1 MKRFLV
7 PPVLVAA
14 VAILAGVSNPAPPSS
29 ATERA
34 RELHRNRV
42 LIKKVV
48 NGGLLLAKEEDPF
61 DRARRCNDIADGLAH
76 DLELAADDG
85 DGMRVGQLAFH
96 YHRLMEKGVATN
108 LTAARRKTPVGS
120 TGERK
125 LDDFRRESAGAAQRL
140 EKRLAGS
147 DNRYLRGALHDVKQ
161 GRIEVEN
168 SLDAPPNE

>member
-7 PPVLVAA
+7 PPVLAAA
-14 VAILAGVSNPAPPSS
+14 VALLAGVSNPAPTSPT
-29 ATERA
+29 TERA

-42 LIKKVV
+42 LIRKVV

-61 DRARRCNDIADGLAH
+61 DRAKRCNDIADSLAH

-85 DGMRVGQLAFH
+85 DGLRVGELAFH
-96 YHRLMEKGVATN
+96 YHRLLEKGVATN

-120 TGERK
+120 TGARK
-125 LDDFRRESAGAAQRL
+125 LDEFCKETAGAAQRL
-140 EKRLAGS
+140 EKRLANS
-147 DNRYLRGALHDVKQ
+147 DNRYLRGAFHDVKQ

-168 SLDAPPNE
+168 TLDTPPNE